1 MGPDEK
7 RLLIDA
13 FDRLFERASDRFKL
27 DSSKAERDEARKRF
41 VDSYER
47 AFEMIDE
54 AGGGVISELDM
65 HRMVESI
72 ENLSAANVAAYL
84 AAGPLAVHVRE
95 SVQRIV
101 NHRAEQR
108 MIENWIDQADDT
120 YGGN

>member
-1 MGPDEK
+1 
-7 RLLIDA
+7 
-13 FDRLFERASDRFKL
+13 
-27 DSSKAERDEARKRF
+27 